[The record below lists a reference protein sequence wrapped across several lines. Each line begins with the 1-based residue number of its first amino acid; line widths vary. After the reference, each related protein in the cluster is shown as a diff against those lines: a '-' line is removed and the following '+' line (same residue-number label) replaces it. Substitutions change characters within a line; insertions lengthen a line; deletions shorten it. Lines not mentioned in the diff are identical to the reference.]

1 MKMKQTVLALAL
13 VALAFAS
20 CKDQKEATLTEEP
33 QTPAIEQLPSEGNT
47 SVELAGTW
55 TQPNQADTTLLQGF
69 QLKEDGT
76 MVAVNDPA
84 MVFTKWKLVDNTLVF
99 ESEVANNDP
108 ASVKISTFKY
118 ELTDSKTLKLD
129 VDGTIETF
137 TKQ

>member
-1 MKMKQTVLALAL
+1 MKTKQTVLALAF

-20 CKDQKEATLTEEP
+20 CKDQKEATVVEETTTVTEQAAPEVA
-33 QTPAIEQLPSEGNT
+33 PAQALVG
-47 SVELAGTW
+47 VW
-55 TQPNQADTTLLQGF
+55 TQTNPANPSVQQGF
-69 QLKEDGT
+69 ELKADGT

-108 ASVKISTFKY
+108 ASVKVSSLKY
-118 ELTDSKTLKLD
+118 ELVDGKTLTLE
-129 VDGTIETF
+129 VEGAIQSF

>member
-1 MKMKQTVLALAL
+1 MKTKQTVLALAF

-20 CKDQKEATLTEEP
+20 CKDQKEATVVEE
-33 QTPAIEQLPSEGNT
+33 TPAVTEQPTPEVAPAT
-47 SVELAGTW
+47 SLIGIW
-55 TQPNQADTTLLQGF
+55 TQPNQANPSVLQGF
-69 QLKEDGT
+69 ELKEDGT
-76 MVAVNDPA
+76 MVAVNDTA
-84 MVFTKWKLVDNTLVF
+84 MIFTKWKLVDNTLVF

-118 ELTDSKTLKLD
+118 ELVAGNTLKLD